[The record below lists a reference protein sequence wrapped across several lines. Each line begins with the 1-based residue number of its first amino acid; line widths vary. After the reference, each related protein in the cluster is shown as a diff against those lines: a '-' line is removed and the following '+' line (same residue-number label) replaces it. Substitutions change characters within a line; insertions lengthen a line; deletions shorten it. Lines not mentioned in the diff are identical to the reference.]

1 MFMKHAGVPTL
12 MYERLPANE
21 EGRGGPEHDHLQH
34 THELLLYGYALKDR
48 GAKPPGL
55 TLRD

>member
-34 THELLLYGYALKDR
+34 THELLLYRYALKDR
-48 GAKPPGL
+48 EAKPPGL

>member
-1 MFMKHAGVPTL
+1 MKHAGVPTL

-34 THELLLYGYALKDR
+34 TYELLLYGYALKDR
-48 GAKPPGL
+48 EAKPPRL